1 MQDQVAQLLPQ
12 RGGHFVFGDDRQRDA
27 GVEARGSAGPSLASL
42 GSRPLTRAFYASTPE
57 VVICP
62 SK

>member
-1 MQDQVAQLLPQ
+1 MQDGKTQDQVAQLLPQ
-12 RGGHFVFGDDRQRDA
+12 REGHFVFGDD
-27 GVEARGSAGPSLASL
+27 LASL
-42 GSRPLTRAFYASTPE
+42 GRRPLTRAFYASTPE